1 MMRTLARPVGFQQ
14 TITAMG
20 KGLLLLIAI
29 APLAACNS
37 KPERPAPPTY
47 PVTGEVKTSG
57 VQLPAGAQIEFR
69 PVRDAKADELT
80 ARGNID
86 AAGKFKLRVPYID
99 RVLSGATEGPHT
111 VRIVFSSSNNPNSPY
126 SAGLIEIS
134 EKFTVEPKENHFTIT
149 LPKP

>member
-1 MMRTLARPVGFQQ
+1 MKFCRFARTSR
-14 TITAMG
+14 
-20 KGLLLLIAI
+20 GLLLLVAI
-29 APLAACNS
+29 VPLSACNS

-69 PVRDAKADELT
+69 PAANAKADELT
-80 ARGNID
+80 ARGNLD
-86 AAGKFKLRVPYID
+86 TAGKFKLRVPFID
-99 RVLSGATEGPHT
+99 RVLPGAIEGPHT
-111 VRIVFSSSNNPNSPY
+111 VRIVFSASNNPNSPY
-126 SAGLIEIS
+126 SSGLIEIS